1 MERSLFWWGTFLA
14 LLVLISLAS
23 AVFIGFWCLVVLA
36 AALITFFVAL
46 WSSRLVV
53 PENWNYIFE
62 WNGEALDPLE
72 PGMYFPFPWLGF
84 LKAKGMVP
92 MNRQTL
98 RVLSGER
105 KGCPE
110 DIIKKYPYGADSN
123 IEPASGDE
131 FKALYHVET
140 QCTDSKKFAYA
151 YDDTYSYVVSLIE
164 SRVRNFLGSKTGE
177 DVSDKFSSYPWKIEV
192 LDSVYGGNSLSYYI
206 EENFGLKIIEILS
219 IDIILTPEV
228 EEFRRKLDE
237 SSRKKEI
244 YEVEAEAADARKKL
258 QAKNDEITKNT
269 ISVIKNTAGVNG
281 NKALDYMTSN
291 KKLETMETV
300 SKNGA
305 NTFIDGA
312 GGGSFVGGTGFGWGF
327 NSQNKSKL
335 NSDGKAENDEK
346 KDDKKLEVKKP
357 EKNK

>member
-1 MERSLFWWGTFLA
+1 
-14 LLVLISLAS
+14 
-23 AVFIGFWCLVVLA
+23 
-36 AALITFFVAL
+36 
-46 WSSRLVV
+46 
-53 PENWNYIFE
+53 
-62 WNGEALDPLE
+62 
-72 PGMYFPFPWLGF
+72 
-84 LKAKGMVP
+84 MVP

-110 DIIKKYPYGADSN
+110 DIVKKYLYGADSN

-177 DVSDKFSSYPWKIEV
+177 DVSDNFSSYPWKTEV
-192 LDSVYGGNSLSYYI
+192 LDSIYDGSSLSAYI
-206 EENFGLKIIEILS
+206 EENMGLRIIEIIS

-228 EEFRRKLDE
+228 EELRRKLDE
-237 SSRKKEI
+237 ASRKKEI
-244 YEVEAEAADARKKL
+244 YEAEADAAESRKKL

-281 NKALDYMTSN
+281 NKALEFMLGN
-291 KKLETMETV
+291 KKLETMEVV

-312 GGGSFVGGTGFGWGF
+312 GGGSFAGGTGFGWGF
-327 NSQNKSKL
+327 NSQNKSKPS
-335 NSDGKAENDEK
+335 SDEKPKDEK
-346 KDDKKLEVKKP
+346 KDEKKFEVKPK
-357 EKNK
+357 KN

>member
-1 MERSLFWWGTFLA
+1 MERSLFWWGGFFV
-14 LLVLISLAS
+14 LLILVSLGSIFFIGLWSLA
-23 AVFIGFWCLVVLA
+23 VLFVLFGIFIW
-36 AALITFFVAL
+36 TL
-46 WSSRLVV
+46 WSNRLVV

-72 PGMYFPFPWLGF
+72 PGLYFPFPWFGF

-110 DIIKKYPYGADSN
+110 DIVKKYPYGADSN

-131 FKALYHVET
+131 FKALYHLET
-140 QCTDSKKFAYA
+140 QVVCPKIFAYA
-151 YDDTYSYVVSLIE
+151 YDDTYSYVVGLIE

-177 DVSDKFSSYPWKIEV
+177 DVSDNFSSYPWKIEV

-228 EEFRRKLDE
+228 EELRRKLDE

-244 YEVEAEAADARKKL
+244 YEVEVLAAEARQKL

-269 ISVIKNTAGVNG
+269 ISVIKNTAGVHG
-281 NKALDYMTSN
+281 NKVLDHIVAN
-291 KKLETMETV
+291 EKLKTIEAV
-300 SKNGA
+300 SKNG
-305 NTFIDGA
+305 NNVFIDGSSS
-312 GGGSFVGGTGFGWGF
+312 GGFGNGVAFSWGF
-327 NSQNKSKL
+327 DSRNKPTKS
-335 NSDGKAENDEK
+335 NDEK
-346 KDDKKLEVKKP
+346 PSKDEKDEKLEVKKP
-357 EKNK
+357 KKEK

>member
-1 MERSLFWWGTFLA
+1 MERSLFWWGAFLA

-23 AVFIGFWCLVVLA
+23 AFFIGVWSLAVLVVA
-36 AALITFFVAL
+36 IFIFAITI
-46 WSSRLVV
+46 WSNRLVV

-72 PGMYFPFPWLGF
+72 PGLYFPFPWFGF

-131 FKALYHVET
+131 FKALYHLET
-140 QCTDSKKFAYA
+140 QCIYPKKFAYA

-164 SRVRNFLGSKTGE
+164 SVVRDFLGRKSGE
-177 DVSDKFSSYPWKIEV
+177 EISDNFSSYDWTSIV
-192 LDSVYGGNSLSYYI
+192 LNHLYGEETIAAYI
-206 EENFGLKIIEILS
+206 EKNLGLRIIEIIS

-228 EEFRRKLDE
+228 EELRRKLDE

-244 YEVEAEAADARKKL
+244 YEAEAVAAESRKKL

-269 ISVIKNTAGVNG
+269 AGVNG
-281 NKALDYMTSN
+281 NKALEFMLGN
-291 KKLETMETV
+291 KKLETMEVV
-300 SKNGA
+300 SKNGS

-312 GGGSFVGGTGFGWGF
+312 GGGSFAGGTGFGWGF
-327 NSQNKSKL
+327 NSQNKSKPS
-335 NSDGKAENDEK
+335 SDEKPEKDEK
-346 KDDKKLEVKKP
+346 KDEKKLEVKKP
-357 EKNK
+357 EKKK